1 MLRLVFADAWWWLF
15 LLNSAAVFLFV
26 PLPVA
31 VLVAALQR
39 NVVLIAG
46 ALFAVAIFLSAW
58 GGLLLPHS
66 QPDATGPVVTV
77 MTYNLLVSNRDTRG
91 VVDAIREANADVVGF
106 VELNQTMARA
116 IQRELAEEYPYQ
128 VMNEEDSVSGA
139 GVISR
144 YPIERVDVSALDDPL
159 WVGDPIAVEV
169 DWEGRPFLF
178 VEVHSPASSHKVDI
192 REHQARLLRD
202 FAREQALPLI
212 VGGDFNASDRNQSIS
227 IVKEA
232 LNDAFRNAGTGLG
245 HTFPGASRADTR
257 GSSRPESY
265 GITWPQ
271 WLVRIDY
278 IFYSD
283 DWQAIDARIA
293 PWEGSSDHR
302 GVIAELALPA
312 P

>member
-1 MLRLVFADAWWWLF
+1 VTQLRLRFLPDLTSLPGTLLWLGCALYLLGIAWWWMLRLVFADAWWWLF

-159 WVGDPIAVEV
+159 WRGGPSFSWRCTRRRARTRSTS
-169 DWEGRPFLF
+169 GSTRPDCCGT
-178 VEVHSPASSHKVDI
+178 SPAS
-192 REHQARLLRD
+192 RRCR
-202 FAREQALPLI
+202 
-212 VGGDFNASDRNQSIS
+212 
-227 IVKEA
+227 
-232 LNDAFRNAGTGLG
+232 
-245 HTFPGASRADTR
+245 
-257 GSSRPESY
+257 
-265 GITWPQ
+265 
-271 WLVRIDY
+271 
-278 IFYSD
+278 
-283 DWQAIDARIA
+283 
-293 PWEGSSDHR
+293 
-302 GVIAELALPA
+302 
-312 P
+312 